1 MGDLID
7 LAERRRTRPAQ
18 DEARRAPGVAFHFD
32 LASPFTYFAAERVER
47 LLPSVRW
54 EPTLADDLPGE
65 TEFPGWRELR
75 DQAEAR
81 AGLLRLPLVW
91 PERQPRARGA
101 MRVAAL
107 ACERGRAPAFVL
119 AASRLAWCGGFD
131 LDDVEVLAEA
141 AAAANIELDDCLGA
155 AGDVA
160 RDGRMEA
167 HARRVLAGD
176 GHRLPALR
184 VGQMLF
190 CGEERVGEAA
200 VAATGQAQAHLF
212 SAGHRL

>member
-7 LAERRRTRPAQ
+7 LAERRKARPAR
-18 DEARRAPGVAFHFD
+18 DESRREPGVAFHFD

-54 EPTLADDLPGE
+54 EPTLADGLPSE
-65 TEFPGWRELR
+65 TPASGWLELR
-75 DQAEAR
+75 SQAEAR

-91 PERQPRARGA
+91 PEHRPRARGA

-119 AASRLAWCGGFD
+119 AASPLAWCGGFD

-155 AGDVA
+155 AGDAA

-167 HARRVLAGD
+167 HARRVLAAD
-176 GHRLPALR
+176 GGRLPAVR

-200 VAATGQAQAHLF
+200 VAAAGQAQAHPL
-212 SAGHRL
+212 SAGHRV